1 MQVSH
6 PWKSDPGGGASMLSM
21 GWTRQ
26 MEMLP
31 RTPPRRWARKTWSL
45 SAVGQRLWKW
55 PFRKWGATSG
65 WAHGKTA
72 RFHYLIQ
79 GQDSSE
85 SPEGPDAFVF
95 TITSWND
102 RGEKGK
108 ILHVHSIVSSFP
120 KYKKSLINTLLRTGV
135 RNTFTSHLP
144 SFYTFLNCTLDTA
157 FLPTDC

>member
-1 MQVSH
+1 MEGRARCRRGGRDR
-6 PWKSDPGGGASMLSM
+6 WKCCPGHLRGG
-21 GWTRQ
+21 
-26 MEMLP
+26 EP
-31 RTPPRRWARKTWSL
+31 ERRGLCPQWDSGSESGHSGSGGQHR
-45 SAVGQRLWKW
+45 VG
-55 PFRKWGATSG
+55 AC
-65 WAHGKTA
+65 KTA

-85 SPEGPDAFVF
+85 SPEGPDALVF

-102 RGEKGK
+102 RGKKGK

>member
-1 MQVSH
+1 MDETDGNAAPDTSAEVSR
-6 PWKSDPGGGASMLSM
+6 KDAVSVRSGTAALKVAIQEVGGNI
-21 GWTRQ
+21 
-26 MEMLP
+26 
-31 RTPPRRWARKTWSL
+31 
-45 SAVGQRLWKW
+45 
-55 PFRKWGATSG
+55 G

-85 SPEGPDAFVF
+85 SPEGPDALVF

-102 RGEKGK
+102 RGKKGK

-120 KYKKSLINTLLRTGV
+120 KYKKSLINTLLRPGV

>member
-1 MQVSH
+1 MDETDGNAAPDTSAEVSR
-6 PWKSDPGGGASMLSM
+6 KDAVSVRSGTAALKVAIQEVGGNI
-21 GWTRQ
+21 
-26 MEMLP
+26 
-31 RTPPRRWARKTWSL
+31 
-45 SAVGQRLWKW
+45 
-55 PFRKWGATSG
+55 G

-85 SPEGPDAFVF
+85 SPEGPDALVF

-102 RGEKGK
+102 RGKKGK

-120 KYKKSLINTLLRTGV
+120 KYKKSLTNTLLRTGV